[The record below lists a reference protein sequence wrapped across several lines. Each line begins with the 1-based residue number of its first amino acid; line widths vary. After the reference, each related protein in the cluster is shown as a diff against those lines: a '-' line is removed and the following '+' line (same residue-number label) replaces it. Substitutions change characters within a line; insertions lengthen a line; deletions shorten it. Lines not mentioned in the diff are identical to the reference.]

1 MPAGAR
7 ILQVDDDET
16 SRLALHSWM
25 ERSGFA
31 VTSTATTAEAD
42 RHLATEKFALVLS
55 DIHMPGNVRLEW
67 IECLLARQDAPA
79 VVLLTGNP
87 ELETALR
94 AANLPVAAYLLKPPD
109 YALLGQTLRRLIE
122 ERRRRDEL
130 AGCVLAIRQILAE
143 RGKIGSPANEPL
155 LAPLADLAEK
165 IDLASISPPRSPPVP
180 RDFSPL
186 RQALTEAIAVLEKT
200 KHSFRSKELG
210 NLRQRL
216 ERILTETNAP

>member
-1 MPAGAR
+1 MHAVAR
-7 ILQVDDDET
+7 ILHVDDDET

-42 RHLATEKFALVLS
+42 RHLAAERFALVLS

-94 AANLPVAAYLLKPPD
+94 AANLPVSAYLLKPPD
-109 YALLGQTLRRLIE
+109 YAVLGQTLRRLIE

-130 AGCVLAIRQILAE
+130 ADCVLAIRQLLAE
-143 RGKIGSPANEPL
+143 RGKSGSPADEPL
-155 LAPLADLAEK
+155 FAPLADLADK
-165 IDLASISPPRSPPVP
+165 IDRATTPPPRSSSAS
-180 RDFSPL
+180 RDPSPL

-200 KHSFRSKELG
+200 KQSFRSKELG

-216 ERILTETNAP
+216 ERILAEPNAQ